1 MSEFANNESAFEA
14 LLESIK
20 QASNNI
26 KRDAGTRF
34 ETLIKDWLTQD
45 QSYCDLF
52 SKVETFEEWASSH
65 PELEQSGK
73 DIGIDLVATLED
85 DPDAFAAI
93 QCKFYDKDAVVP
105 KSGVDSFIAASNRDY
120 FKQRYIITTNE
131 NWSENALTEM
141 QNVTPPIQLVRRSM
155 LASSRINWSVYL
167 NTGKVVQQKKRTP
180 RKYQEEA
187 IQRVIEGFKT
197 NNRGKLI
204 MACGTGKTFT
214 SMKIA
219 EKMEGNNGFVMF
231 LVPSLALLSQTL
243 TDWKRQ
249 CAVPI
254 HAFAVCS
261 DATTGKADLK
271 NVDEITSAS
280 DLSYPA
286 TTKADRLAE
295 EVKKAR
301 SKTAMTVIF
310 STYQSIEVVSEAQHK
325 FGMEEIG
332 LIICDEAHR
341 TAGGHYQDE
350 SDAPFQRIH
359 SDDFI
364 KGKKRLYMT
373 ATPRIYGDL
382 VKEQKN
388 NGEVV
393 LYSMDDEQIYGPTF
407 HTITF
412 SQAVALGSLV
422 DYKVIVLSV
431 EENLLKERAL
441 SDYELVQAGGLP
453 VKHAAKVI
461 GCWRALSKLDLVNEV
476 SMSDD
481 RQPMRRAVGF
491 AQIIEPNIKYLDRTS
506 SKRFTENFESTIE
519 EFKDQQFEELSKK
532 DKNLSREAYDLA
544 YPLKCETRHI
554 DGSMNATEKD
564 ALLNWLRE
572 EPEENVCKILFNV
585 RCLSEGVDVPSLDAV
600 LFLSPRKSQV
610 EVVQTVGRVMRVSPQ
625 TGKKRGY
632 VIIPIVTPAGLDPSV
647 ALNNNADFDVVW
659 QVLNALKS
667 IDTEFGAIVD
677 GQRNIIDSSKIEVV
691 CVTNKKLN
699 KKANKNP
706 KIIKPKPTK
715 PTPPVQE
722 VFDFN
727 HDEILEQEIRARIVK
742 RVGNRREW
750 GDWAED
756 VGKICQL
763 QIKHI
768 NDVLKDPTK
777 TKSREA
783 FESFKKELKATLNDS
798 LTDDEIVEMLG
809 QHVVTQPI
817 LDALF
822 TIQTSEGTSY
832 EFSKQNPI
840 AIAMTSMMDSLDKE
854 SMRLATKSL
863 EDFYRSV
870 RNRTRTIKTSAD
882 RQLLI
887 KELFEKFFKA
897 AFPKQQEKLGI
908 VYTPIEIVDFI
919 NQSVA
924 DLLKKEFNCSIADDG
939 IHILDPFSGTGTF
952 IARLMQSGLIPTDRL
967 PNKFEH
973 ELHANEIVPLAYYVA
988 SMNIE
993 GVFHELCPNEVY
1005 QPNRVMIWTDTF
1017 ANNRQSSIFSTTLGE
1032 NNARLVEL
1040 NRQDIRVIIGNP
1052 PYSVGQDN
1060 ANDDNQN
1067 EHYDELDDRIAK
1079 TYAAK
1084 TEAVNKNSLYDS
1096 YIRAYRWAS
1105 DRIGNK
1111 GIIGFVTN
1119 AGWIDSNSADG
1130 MRKCLTEEFSSIYVY
1145 HLKGNQRTS
1154 GERSRQEGG
1163 KVFGEGSRA
1172 PVAIVFLVKNPAS
1185 TERGKIFFHSVDD
1198 YLTREEK
1205 LACLREDR
1213 SMAYTQTNVIVPDPH
1228 GDWLNQRDD
1237 SYAKFMRV
1245 DGKKTKESSIF
1256 LNYSNGI
1263 KSGRDSWVY
1272 NSSRNRLCENIKT
1285 SINYFNACVDN
1296 LLSNKDYLPI
1306 KDDAKIKWNET
1317 QDTLFQKKEY
1327 AQKFDLTKIR
1337 LSVYRHFIPSFLYFD
1352 KFWNLRQYQMTKIFP
1367 ESKSKNLVICSSGVD
1382 NLVIC
1387 INQNAKDAG
1396 QIALMTDHIA
1406 DLHFNGDTQC
1416 FPRWLPGEQSKAA
1429 EDTLDFGEPSEMPS
1443 GFSQEALPHF
1453 QAAYPGKPIT
1463 EDDLFYYIY
1472 GILHS
1477 EDYRTR
1483 YANNLMKELPR
1494 IPRVA
1499 TYEQFMAFVE
1509 AGQELARLHV
1519 HFEDVAP
1526 YAGVKI
1532 EYTKVGQ
1539 PSYRVTQMKWGKI
1552 KGKTGNAAKDKTT
1565 LIYNDW
1571 ITVKNIPLEAQEYVV
1586 NKKSALDWVV
1596 ERACVS
1602 IDKASGI
1609 VNDFN
1614 DYAAEMGSE
1623 RYPLD
1628 LFLKVI
1634 TVSLE
1639 TMKIVKALPKI
1650 EIHQLDKEAS
1660 VD

>member
-45 QSYCDLF
+45 QPYCDLF
-52 SKVETFEEWASSH
+52 SKVETFEEWTSSH
-65 PELEQSGK
+65 PDLKQSGK

-85 DPDAFAAI
+85 DPESFAAI
-93 QCKFYDKDAVVP
+93 QCKFYDKDAVIP

-131 NWSENALTEM
+131 NWSDNALAEM
-141 QNVTPPIQLVRRSM
+141 QNVTPVIQLIGRSM
-155 LASSRINWSVYL
+155 LASSQIDWSVYL
-167 NTGKVVQQKKRTP
+167 KTGKVVQQKKRTP

-187 IQRVIEGFKT
+187 IQRVLEGFTTKS
-197 NNRGKLI
+197 RGKLI

-261 DATTGKADLK
+261 DVTTGKADLK

-280 DLSYPA
+280 DLCYPA

-295 EVKKAR
+295 QVKKAR
-301 SKTAMTVIF
+301 RKTGMTVIF
-310 STYQSIEVVSEAQHK
+310 STYQSIDVVSEAQHK

-373 ATPRIYGDL
+373 ATPRIYGDV

-431 EENLLKERAL
+431 EENILKERAL
-441 SDYELVQAGGLP
+441 SDYELVQSGGLP

-461 GCWRALSKLDLVNEV
+461 GCWRALSKLDLKGEV

-491 AQIIEPNIKYLDRTS
+491 AQIIEPNMKYLDRTS
-506 SKRFTENFESTIE
+506 SKRFTKNFETTIE
-519 EFKDQQFEELSKK
+519 EFKDQQFKELSKK

-554 DGSMNATEKD
+554 DGSMNSTEKD
-564 ALLNWLRE
+564 SLLNWLRE

-699 KKANKNP
+699 KKAKKNP
-706 KIIKPKPTK
+706 KIITPKPPK
-715 PTPPVQE
+715 STPPVQE

-727 HDEILEQEIRARIVK
+727 HDEILEQEIRTRIVK

-777 TKSREA
+777 TKSRET
-783 FESFKKELKATLNDS
+783 FESFKKELKATLNDN

-822 TIQTSEGTSY
+822 TIQTSEGTVY

-854 SMRLATKSL
+854 SMKLATKSL

-924 DLLKKEFNCSIADDG
+924 DLLKKEFNCSIADNG

-952 IARLMQSGLIPTDRL
+952 IARLMQSGLIPTNRL

-1005 QPNRVMIWTDTF
+1005 QPNKVMIWTDTF
-1017 ANNRQSSIFSTTLGE
+1017 ANNKQSNIFSTELGE
-1032 NNARLVEL
+1032 NNARLAEL
-1040 NRQDIRVIIGNP
+1040 NRQDIRVIVGNP
-1052 PYSVGQDN
+1052 PYSVGQESQ
-1060 ANDDNQN
+1060 NDDNQN
-1067 EHYDELDDRIAK
+1067 EHYDELDARLTA
-1079 TYAAK
+1079 TYVARTDSTLK
-1084 TEAVNKNSLYDS
+1084 GKLYDS

-1105 DRIGNK
+1105 DRIGQK
-1111 GIIGFVTN
+1111 GVIGFVTN
-1119 AGWIDSNSADG
+1119 AGWLETSSADG
-1130 MRKCLTEEFSSIYVY
+1130 MRKCMTEEFSSIYIY
-1145 HLKGNQRTS
+1145 HLKGNARTQGVQRQK
-1154 GERSRQEGG
+1154 E
-1163 KVFGEGSRA
+1163 KDNVFGEGSRA
-1172 PVAIVFLVKNPAS
+1172 PVAIVFLVKNPES
-1185 TERGKIFFHSVDD
+1185 SDHGKIYFHAVDD
-1198 YLTREEK
+1198 YLTRDEK
-1205 LACLREDR
+1205 LAALKKDR
-1213 SMAYTQTNVIVPDPH
+1213 SIAYTPMNVIVPDAH
-1228 GDWLNQRDD
+1228 GDWFNQRDD
-1237 SYAKFMRV
+1237 SYSCFMRIG
-1245 DGKKTKESSIF
+1245 GKKTEEKAIFKNFSLGVGTNRDVWAYASSKSSIEDKLRTCITF
-1256 LNYSNGI
+1256 YNQEVEKKKQDPNYIFS
-1263 KSGRDSWVY
+1263 K
-1272 NSSRNRLCENIKT
+1272 
-1285 SINYFNACVDN
+1285 
-1296 LLSNKDYLPI
+1296 
-1306 KDDAKIKWNET
+1306 
-1317 QDTLFQKKEY
+1317 
-1327 AQKFDLTKIR
+1327 DLTKISWIHPQR
-1337 LSVYRHFIPSFLYFD
+1337 IGFEKSIKSNLFDKNKIHPAVYRPFIRQYLYFD
-1352 KFWNLRQYQMTKIFP
+1352 RFWNNRVYQMPSIFP
-1367 ESKSKNLVICSSGVD
+1367 MNTTDNLVICSSGVD

-1416 FPRWLPGEQSKAA
+1416 FPRWLPGEQAKAA
-1429 EDTLDFGEPSEMPS
+1429 EETLDFGESSEIPS
-1443 GFSQEALPHF
+1443 GFSPEALPHF

-1519 HFEDVAP
+1519 HFEDVDP
-1526 YAGVKI
+1526 YTGVKI

-1639 TMKIVKALPKI
+1639 TMKIVKTLPKL
-1650 EIHQLDKEAS
+1650 EIHPLDK
-1660 VD
+1660 

>member
-45 QSYCDLF
+45 QPYCDLF

-65 PELEQSGK
+65 PNHKQSGK

-85 DPDAFAAI
+85 DPEAFAAI
-93 QCKFYDKDAVVP
+93 QCKFYDKDAAIP

-131 NWSENALTEM
+131 KWSENALAEM
-141 QNVTPPIQLVRRSM
+141 QNVTPPIQLVGRSM
-155 LASSRINWSVYL
+155 LASSQIDWSIYL
-167 NTGKVVQQKKRTP
+167 KAGKVVQQKKRIP

-187 IQRVIEGFKT
+187 IQRVLEGFKT
-197 NNRGKLI
+197 NSRGKLI

-249 CAVPI
+249 CAIPI

-280 DLSYPA
+280 DLCYPA

-301 SKTAMTVIF
+301 SKTGMTVIF

-325 FGMEEIG
+325 FDMEEIG

-373 ATPRIYGDL
+373 ATPRIYGDV

-431 EENLLKERAL
+431 EENILKERAL
-441 SDYELVQAGGLP
+441 SDYELVQSGGLP
-453 VKHAAKVI
+453 VKHAAKAI
-461 GCWRALSKLDLVNEV
+461 GCWRALSKLDLMDEV

-481 RQPMRRAVGF
+481 QQPMRRAVGF
-491 AQIIEPNIKYLDRTS
+491 AQIIEPNMKYLDRTS
-506 SKRFTENFESTIE
+506 SKRFTENFEATIE
-519 EFKDQQFEELSKK
+519 EFKDQQFNELSKK
-532 DKNLSREAYDLA
+532 DKNLSREAYDLS

-554 DGSMNATEKD
+554 DGSMNSTEKD

-572 EPEENVCKILFNV
+572 EPEENICKILFNV

-699 KKANKNP
+699 KKSNKDSK
-706 KIIKPKPTK
+706 KISVKRKQKP
-715 PTPPVQE
+715 VGEQG
-722 VFDFN
+722 VLDFN

-763 QIKHI
+763 QITHI

-777 TKSREA
+777 TKSRET
-783 FESFKKELKATLNDS
+783 FESFKKELKATLNNN
-798 LTDDEIVEMLG
+798 LTDEEIVEMLG

-840 AIAMTSMMDSLDKE
+840 AIAMTSMMNSLDKE
-854 SMRLATKSL
+854 SMKLATKSL

-870 RNRTRTIKTSAD
+870 RNRTRTIKSSAD

-908 VYTPIEIVDFI
+908 VYTPIEVVDFI

-993 GVFHELCPNEVY
+993 GVFHELCPNEAY
-1005 QPNRVMIWTDTF
+1005 HPNRVMIWTDTF
-1017 ANNRQSSIFSTTLGE
+1017 ANNRQSDIFSTTLGE
-1032 NNARLVEL
+1032 NNARLAEL
-1040 NRQDIRVIIGNP
+1040 NQQDIRVIVGNP

-1067 EHYDELDDRIAK
+1067 ERYEELDGRIAA
-1079 TYAAK
+1079 TYAAR
-1084 TEAVNKNSLYDS
+1084 TEATLKNSLYDS

-1105 DRIGNK
+1105 DRIGEK

-1130 MRKCLTEEFSSIYVY
+1130 MRKCLAEEFNAIYIY
-1145 HLKGNQRTS
+1145 HLKGNARTQ
-1154 GERSRQEGG
+1154 GELRRKE
-1163 KVFGEGSRA
+1163 KDNVFGEGSRA
-1172 PVAIVFLVKNPAS
+1172 PVAIVFLIKNPKVA
-1185 TERGKIFFHSVDD
+1185 EKGKIYFHAVGD

-1205 LACLREDR
+1205 LAELKQNV
-1213 SMAYTQTNVIVPDPH
+1213 SIAHTQMNAIVPDAH

-1237 SYAKFMRV
+1237 SYSRFMRV
-1245 DGKKTKESSIF
+1245 DGKKNSEDSIF
-1256 LNYSNGI
+1256 KNYSNGV
-1263 KSGRDSWVY
+1263 KTNRDGWVY
-1272 NSSRNRLCENIKT
+1272 GSDRQKLLKNVSKSISFYNSQVESVINNPNHEIDLDPRKMKWDRLQKNTVFRGKFSKNAERSRI
-1285 SINYFNACVDN
+1285 Y
-1296 LLSNKDYLPI
+1296 LS
-1306 KDDAKIKWNET
+1306 
-1317 QDTLFQKKEY
+1317 Q
-1327 AQKFDLTKIR
+1327 
-1337 LSVYRHFIPSFLYFD
+1337 YRPFFPQYLYFD
-1352 KFWNLRQYQMTKIFP
+1352 RFWNNCVYQMPAIFP
-1367 ESKSKNLVICSSGVD
+1367 TNASKNLLICSSGVGSKEFSCLMVD
-1382 NLVIC
+1382 
-1387 INQNAKDAG
+1387 
-1396 QIALMTDHIA
+1396 QIPCLDFL
-1406 DLHFNGDTQC
+1406 DKTQC
-1416 FPRWLPGEQSKAA
+1416 FPRWLPGEQFETT
-1429 EDTLDFGEPSEMPS
+1429 EDVLDFGESSEVPS
-1443 GFSQEALPHF
+1443 GFSPKALPHF
-1453 QAAYPGKPIT
+1453 QVAYPGKPIT

-1499 TYEQFMAFVE
+1499 TYEQFMAFAK
-1509 AGQELARLHV
+1509 AGRELARLHV
-1519 HFEDVAP
+1519 YFEDVEP
-1526 YAGVKI
+1526 YSGVTI
-1532 EYTKVGQ
+1532 EYTKPGQ
-1539 PSYRVTQMKWGKI
+1539 PSYRVKQMKWGKI
-1552 KGKTGNAAKDKTT
+1552 KGKTGNASKDKTT

-1571 ITVKNIPLEAQEYVV
+1571 IAVKNIPLEAQEYVV

-1596 ERACVS
+1596 DRAKVK
-1602 IDKASGI
+1602 IDPDSGI

-1614 DYAAEMGSE
+1614 DYAAEMGNE

-1628 LFLKVI
+1628 LFLKII

-1639 TMKIVKALPKI
+1639 TMKIVKALPKL
-1650 EIHQLDKEAS
+1650 EIHPLDR
-1660 VD
+1660 

>member
-1 MSEFANNESAFEA
+1 MTTSMTNEVAFEA
-14 LLESIK
+14 LLEDIK
-20 QASNNI
+20 RASNDVQ
-26 KRDAGTRF
+26 RDAGTRF
-34 ETLIKDWLTQD
+34 ETLIKDWLTQEET
-45 QSYCDLF
+45 YRDLF
-52 SKVETFEEWASSH
+52 IKVETFKEWAATH
-65 PELEQSGK
+65 PDLSNNSK
-73 DIGIDLVATLED
+73 DIGIDLVATLAEN
-85 DPDAFAAI
+85 PQCFAAI
-93 QCKFYDKDAVVP
+93 QCKFYEKDAIVP
-105 KSGVDSFIAASNRDY
+105 KGGVDSFIAASNRDH
-120 FKQRYIITTNE
+120 FVQRYIIATNE
-131 NWSENALTEM
+131 KWSENALAEM
-141 QNVTPPIQLVRRSM
+141 QRVTPPITLITRSL
-155 LASSRINWSVYL
+155 LASSQIDWATYL
-167 NTGKVVQQKKRTP
+167 KTGQVVQQKKRTP

-187 IQRVIEGFKT
+187 IQNVLAGFQAH
-197 NNRGKLI
+197 NRGKLI

-249 CAVPI
+249 CSVPI

-261 DATTGKADLK
+261 DTTTGKPDLA
-271 NVDEITSAS
+271 NIDELTSAS
-280 DLSYPA
+280 DLCYPA
-286 TTKADRLAE
+286 TTKADKLAE
-295 EVKKAR
+295 EIKKAR
-301 SKTAMTVIF
+301 TKPGMTVIF

-332 LIICDEAHR
+332 LIVCDEAHR

-364 KGKKRLYMT
+364 KGRKRLYMT
-373 ATPRIYGDL
+373 ATPRIYGEV
-382 VKEQKN
+382 VKEQKEK
-388 NGEVV
+388 GEVI
-393 LYSMDDEQIYGPTF
+393 LYSMDDEEIYGPTF

-412 SQAVALGSLV
+412 SQAVGLGSLV

-431 EENLLKERAL
+431 EEDILERRAY
-441 SDYELVQAGGLP
+441 SDYELVQMGGLS
-453 VKHAAKVI
+453 VKNAAKVV
-461 GCWRALSKLDLVNEV
+461 GCWRALSKIDLQGEV

-491 AQIIEPNIKYLDRTS
+491 AQIIEPNMKYLDRTS
-506 SKRFTENFESTIE
+506 SKRFTDNFEITID
-519 EFKDQQFEELSKK
+519 EFKDQQYKKLSENNKS
-532 DKNLSREAYDLA
+532 LSREAYDLQ
-544 YPLKCETRHI
+544 YPLKCQTRHI
-554 DGSMNATEKD
+554 DGSMNSTEKD
-564 ALLNWLRE
+564 ALLNWLKE
-572 EPEENVCKILFNV
+572 DPEDNVCKILFNV
-585 RCLSEGVDVPSLDAV
+585 RCLSEGVDVPALDAV

-677 GQRNIIDSSKIEVV
+677 GQRNVIDSSKIEVV
-691 CVTNKKLN
+691 CVTNKKIN
-699 KKANKNP
+699 RKPASKKSSGGGTKP
-706 KIIKPKPTK
+706 PRPKP
-715 PTPPVQE
+715 VQG
-722 VFDFN
+722 VLDFN
-727 HDEILEQEIRARIVK
+727 HDEILEEEIRARIVK

-756 VGKICQL
+756 VGKICQM

-768 NDVLKDPTK
+768 NDVLSDPTK
-777 TKSREA
+777 TKSRAA
-783 FESFKKELKATLNDS
+783 FESFKKELKATLNDN
-798 LTDDEIVEMLG
+798 LTDDEVIEMLG

-822 TIQTSEGTSY
+822 TVKNGDEIIY

-840 AIAMTSMMDSLDKE
+840 ATAMTAMMNSLDKE
-854 SMRLATKSL
+854 SMKLATKSL

-870 RNRTRTIKTSAD
+870 RNRTRTIKTAAD

-924 DLLKKEFNCSIADDG
+924 DLLKKEFNCNIGDKG
-939 IHILDPFSGTGTF
+939 IHVLDPFSGTGTF
-952 IARLMQSGLIPTDRL
+952 IARLMQSGLIPKEQL

-1005 QPNRVMIWTDTF
+1005 RPNKVMIWTDTF
-1017 ANNRQSSIFSTTLGE
+1017 ANNRQSDIFNTTLGE
-1032 NNARLVEL
+1032 NNARLAEL
-1040 NRQDIRVIIGNP
+1040 NRQDIRVIVGNP

-1067 EHYDELDDRIAK
+1067 EHYTELDERIAS
-1079 TYAAK
+1079 TYAAR
-1084 TEAVNKNSLYDS
+1084 TEATLKNSLYDS

-1130 MRKCLTEEFSSIYVY
+1130 MRKCLTEEFNSIYIY

-1172 PVAIVFLVKNPAS
+1172 PVAIVFLVKNPES
-1185 TERGKIFFHSVDD
+1185 SEHGKIYFHAVDD

-1205 LACLREDR
+1205 LAALRSDR
-1213 SMAYTQTNVIVPDPH
+1213 SIAYTPTDTITSDAH
-1228 GDWLNQRDD
+1228 GDWLNQRDN
-1237 SYAKFMRV
+1237 SYGRFMRV
-1245 DGKKTKESSIF
+1245 DGKKTSEISIF
-1256 LNYSNGI
+1256 KNYSNGV
-1263 KSGRDSWVY
+1263 KTNRDSWVY
-1272 NSSRNRLCENIKT
+1272 GSDKHKVLQRIGESIEFYNSQVEEASKNPKFEIDLDPRKM
-1285 SINYFNACVDN
+1285 
-1296 LLSNKDYLPI
+1296 
-1306 KDDAKIKWNET
+1306 KW
-1317 QDTLFQKKEY
+1317 DF
-1327 AQKFDLTKIR
+1327 AQKNGLEKGKKVSLLEVSHIYK
-1337 LSVYRHFIPSFLYFD
+1337 SYYRPFFSQFLYFD
-1352 KFWNLRQYQMTKIFP
+1352 RFWNNRVYQMPAIFP
-1367 ESKSKNLVICSSGVD
+1367 TNESKNLVICSSGVGSKEYSC
-1382 NLVIC
+1382 LMVE
-1387 INQNAKDAG
+1387 
-1396 QIALMTDHIA
+1396 QIPCLDF
-1406 DLHFNGDTQC
+1406 LEKTQC
-1416 FPRWLPGEQSKAA
+1416 FPRWLPGEQTGKK
-1429 EDTLDFGEPSEMPS
+1429 DTLDFGEPDEMPS
-1443 GFSQEALPHF
+1443 GFTKEALPHF
-1453 QAAYPGKPIT
+1453 QEAYPGRTIT

-1499 TYEQFMAFVE
+1499 TYEQFMAFAE
-1509 AGQELARLHV
+1509 AGRKLADLHV
-1519 HFEDVAP
+1519 NFENVQP
-1526 YAGVKI
+1526 YAGIKI
-1532 EYTKVGQ
+1532 EYTRDGV
-1539 PSYRVTQMKWGKI
+1539 PSYRVTQMKWAKI
-1552 KGKTGNAAKDKTT
+1552 KGKTGNAAKDKSS

-1571 ITVKNIPLEAQEYVV
+1571 ITVKNVPLEAQEYVV

-1614 DYAAEMGSE
+1614 DYAAEQGNE
-1623 RYPLD
+1623 RYPME

-1639 TMKIVKALPKI
+1639 TMKIVRSLPPL
-1650 EIHQLDKEAS
+1650 EIHKLDMME
-1660 VD
+1660 

>member
-1213 SMAYTQTNVIVPDPH
+1213 SMAYTQTNVIVPDAH

-1337 LSVYRHFIPSFLYFD
+1337 LSVYRPFIPSFLYFD

-1650 EIHQLDKEAS
+1650 EIHQLDKE
-1660 VD
+1660 